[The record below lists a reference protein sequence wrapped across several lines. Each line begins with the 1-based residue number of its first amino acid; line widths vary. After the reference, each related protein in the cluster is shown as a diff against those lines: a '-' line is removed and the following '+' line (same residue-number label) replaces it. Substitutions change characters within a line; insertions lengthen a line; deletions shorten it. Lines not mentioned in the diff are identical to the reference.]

1 MLIIGIA
8 LTISISLISTQRFFN
23 TSINQTL
30 LEKSAE
36 LLTADIEIASTKPLE
51 QSKIDQIDSRLPSHA
66 KSQRQLFSS
75 MIQYYGNQTRLA
87 EIVAIQKNYPLR
99 GNCIGMD
106 EDGNLTSIAKLLQ
119 STENAV
125 VISDQLYNETNI
137 TFGSSIT
144 IGDFKG
150 IVVGL
155 IHSEPDISVQS
166 LRFGPRVYMAL
177 KNVTKTGFNQQLSR
191 NYHSLFVRFHTPE
204 IADQWVESLT
214 KALGIEGN
222 RKTIQGSYGP
232 SQPIVVRSFRDVN
245 TSILRG
251 FLSINQFS
259 YFYHCSYYSLQPPH
273 LALLFG
279 LPSFKN

>member
-1 MLIIGIA
+1 MSPFLNAKLKKALKLKASHMLIIGIA

-75 MIQYYGNQTRLA
+75 MILLWKSNTISRNSGD
-87 EIVAIQKNYPLR
+87 QKNYPLR

-125 VISDQLYNETNI
+125 VISDQYETNI

-177 KNVTKTGFNQQLSR
+177 KNVTKAGFNQQLSR

-214 KALGIEGN
+214 KALGIEEIEKPF
-222 RKTIQGSYGP
+222 RAHGP
-232 SQPIVVRSFRDVN
+232 SQHC
-245 TSILRG
+245 LRISETLTPA
-251 FLSINQFS
+251 FCED
-259 YFYHCSYYSLQPPH
+259 FYP
-273 LALLFG
+273 
-279 LPSFKN
+279 

>member
-214 KALGIEGN
+214 KALGIEEIE
-222 RKTIQGSYGP
+222 KP
-232 SQPIVVRSFRDVN
+232 FRAHTAQANPLLYEVSE
-245 TSILRG
+245 TLTPAFCEG
-251 FLSINQFS
+251 F
-259 YFYHCSYYSLQPPH
+259 HP
-273 LALLFG
+273 
-279 LPSFKN
+279 